1 MCVCVSVCVCVC
13 MNVAAIAEA
22 LNISFGRRV
31 RVLIQRGVF
40 WAQLRVVLTPILH
53 RENKQRM

>member
-1 MCVCVSVCVCVC
+1 MCVCECVCVC